1 MSGGGYFGNKYF
13 ANGYFPDG
21 SFGPSGEVDPN
32 AISGSFTGSSS
43 FSGTIENGA
52 ASVFIGGVSERWIK
66 RRRRSGGGKFYR
78 FETQADWDK
87 FLRDIGELT
96 DIAVS
101 APEAIEPVVDLA
113 AVVAKVAEEDS
124 RISAEL
130 RSAHG
135 IGAIRALNAERDALA
150 AVKDYV
156 AIVEAAENDDEEVLM
171 ILAMAA

>member
-1 MSGGGYFGNKYF
+1 MSVGGYFGNKYF

-21 SFGPSGEVDPN
+21 FFGTSGEADPN
-32 AISGSFTGSSS
+32 AISGTFAGSGS

-52 ASVFIGGVSERWIK
+52 ASVFIGGVSK

-78 FETQADWDK
+78 FETQADWDN

-101 APEAIEPVVDLA
+101 APGAIEPVVDLA
-113 AVVAKVAEEDS
+113 AVVAKVAEEYR
-124 RISAEL
+124 RISAQL
-130 RSAHG
+130 RSVHE
-135 IGAIRALNAERDALA
+135 IGAIRALNAEREALA